1 MATPTRTALDQ
12 FLDANPEARVE
23 YDRRIAHAA
32 AEAAAEAATEAAARA
47 ERAEFVVD
55 QQRAMLD
62 LLMTNKAE
70 YDRQMNAMIKA
81 VREGNA
87 QNEALLTEVEA
98 LRSRIL
104 CKALSARNILPQS
117 CSTQMRMQYSGGWG

>member
-1 MATPTRTALDQ
+1 MANAAPTALDQ
-12 FLDANPEARVE
+12 FLNGNPEARVE

-32 AEAAAEAATEAAARA
+32 AEAAARA
-47 ERAEFVVD
+47 ERAEFVVT

-70 YDRQMNAMIKA
+70 YDRQMNAMMKA